1 MKFYNRSE
9 ELQLLATVNEATKQ
23 SAKMTVMVGR
33 RRIGKTRLLFEAYQ
47 HTRWVYFFVA
57 RKSETLLC
65 EEFISIAEVAL
76 GIKILG
82 DFKSFVPL
90 FEYLMEYSCRES
102 FTLVIDEFQEFYH
115 INPSVYSGIQNVWDR
130 YKDRSK
136 MNLIFSGSIFALMKK
151 IFENTKE
158 PLFGRVDKKILL
170 KPFNVNVLQE
180 IYEEHVKVPVAK
192 DFLAFYALTGGVAKY
207 VEHFVNENAFTLD
220 KMLSVIL
227 KADSVFVNEG
237 RDMLIEEFGR
247 SYTQYFSILSLIA
260 SGKTSR
266 TEIESVLQKDIGGY
280 LNQLESDY
288 NIIKRVQPLFAK
300 PGSRLQRYI
309 IEDNFLN
316 FWFRFIYKNQSAV
329 ELGNFDYV
337 KKLIERDFSSYG
349 GKVLE
354 KLFVEKLS
362 LSHQFSS
369 IGNYWERGNQNE
381 IDIVAE
387 NKMEKK
393 LAIIEVKYL
402 KSRIKLAT
410 LKQKALKLTESFKDY
425 DITYQA
431 YSLDDVFN
439 I

>member
-1 MKFYNRSE
+1 MKFYNRAA
-9 ELQLLATVNEATKQ
+9 ELQLLATVNKTVPRF
-23 SAKMTVMVGR
+23 AKMTMMVGR

-57 RKSETLLC
+57 RKSEPLLC
-65 EEFISIAEVAL
+65 EEFISIAEASL

-82 DFKSFVPL
+82 DFKSFVSF
-90 FEYLMEYSCRES
+90 FEYLMEYSGREN
-102 FTLVIDEFQEFYH
+102 FTLIIDEFQEFYQ

-130 YKDRSK
+130 YKDRSQ
-136 MNLIFSGSIFALMKK
+136 MNLIFSGSIFSLMKK
-151 IFENTKE
+151 IFENTKK
-158 PLFGRVDKKILL
+158 PLFGRADKKILL
-170 KPFNVNVLQE
+170 KPFSVNVLQE
-180 IYEEHVKVPVAK
+180 IYEEHVKTPIAK
-192 DFLAFYALTGGVAKY
+192 NFLAFYALTGGVAKY
-207 VEHFVNENAFTLD
+207 VEHFVNEKAFTLD

-227 KADSVFVNEG
+227 RTDSVFVNEG

-266 TEIESVLQKDIGGY
+266 TAIESVLQKDIGGY
-280 LNQLESDY
+280 LNQLESYY
-288 NIIKRVQPLFAK
+288 NIIKRVQPLFSK

-329 ELGNFDYV
+329 ELGNFDYL
-337 KKLIERDFSSYG
+337 KKLIERDFSTYG
-349 GKVLE
+349 GQVLE
-354 KLFVEKLS
+354 KLFVDKLS
-362 LSHQFSS
+362 LSYQFSS

-387 NKMEKK
+387 NKMDKK

-402 KSRIKLAT
+402 KSHIKLAA
-410 LKQKALKLTESFKDY
+410 LKQKASKLTENFKDY
-425 DITYQA
+425 EISYQA
-431 YSLDDVFN
+431 YSLEDIFN